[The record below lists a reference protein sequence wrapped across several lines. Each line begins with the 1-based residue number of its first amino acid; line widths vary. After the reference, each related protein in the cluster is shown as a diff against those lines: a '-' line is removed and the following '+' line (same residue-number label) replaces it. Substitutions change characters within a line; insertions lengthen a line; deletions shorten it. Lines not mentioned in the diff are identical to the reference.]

1 MPDRELDP
9 EIVSYLAAKLE
20 KTPGTVKKDIYT
32 MRRTHGRLPVNV
44 VAQLY
49 AVKSRQTV
57 FGKLT
62 KAEKAALPIMEVEPP
77 VRVRSNPKG
86 IRKKRRIL
94 SFVEYETSD
103 VFVRDHI
110 LETNKA
116 YTAGCYTAAFILSR
130 KIIENLLTDIVKKK
144 YGYPKKEA
152 VELYF
157 DTSRGRTR
165 DFSEILTNL
174 RNHAVDFVPEKA
186 LLERILNLSEKFR
199 EDANNKAHS
208 WYHIV
213 RKPELDATSIQ
224 DILRM
229 ISRLDKIVSAVPLS
243 ASR

>member
-9 EIVSYLAAKLE
+9 EIVSYLAAKLV

-49 AVKSRQTV
+49 AVKNRQTV

-62 KAEKAALPIMEVEPP
+62 KSEKAVLPIMEVEAP
-77 VRVRSNPKG
+77 VRIRSIPKG
-86 IRKKRRIL
+86 GRKKKRTF
-94 SFVEYETSD
+94 SFIEYETSD
-103 VFVRDHI
+103 PFVKDHI
-110 LETNKA
+110 LEVNKA
-116 YTAGCYTAAFILSR
+116 YTAGCYTAAFILCR
-130 KIIENLLTDIVKKK
+130 KIIENLLTDIIKRK
-144 YGYPKKEA
+144 YGYPKRET

-165 DFSEILTNL
+165 DFGEILTSL

-213 RKPELDATSIQ
+213 RKPELDATSVQ
-224 DILRM
+224 DILHM
-229 ISRLDKIVSAVPLS
+229 ISRLDKIVSAAPVL
-243 ASR
+243 